1 MKTILIKQTI
11 VCLLSISTLNS
22 CQKSNDGAIQSK
34 DAVGL
39 SSPQAESASSDAVTN
54 STQPIPTQHVDTN
67 VQRML
72 TKEGNLSWE
81 TSNVDKTHASI
92 VAQAKKSN
100 AYISSDNRFRDEYQ
114 MTNKMSIRI
123 PSNQF
128 DNFISSIEND
138 VNNFVEKRIEVIDVT
153 EEYIDVSARM
163 KTKKELELHYY
174 DLLKQT
180 KNVTEI
186 LQVEEQLNIV
196 RSEIESAEGRLKYLK
211 DKVNMS
217 TIHLSFYETTSA
229 PVGFFGQIGKSFVAG
244 WKGMLYFIL
253 GLITA
258 WPIVLIVLITIWLVI
273 RRRNNQHKK

>member
-138 VNNFVEKRIEVIDVT
+138 VNNFDEKRIEVIDVT

-273 RRRNNQHKK
+273 RRRNN

>member
-128 DNFISSIEND
+128 DNFISSMEND
-138 VNNFVEKRIEVIDVT
+138 VNNFDEKRIEVIDVT

-273 RRRNNQHKK
+273 RRRNN

>member
-1 MKTILIKQTI
+1 
-11 VCLLSISTLNS
+11 

-138 VNNFVEKRIEVIDVT
+138 VNNFDEKRIEVIDVT

>member
-196 RSEIESAEGRLKYLK
+196 RSEIESADGRLKYLK

>member
-22 CQKSNDGAIQSK
+22 CQKSNDGAMQSK

>member
-22 CQKSNDGAIQSK
+22 CQKSNDGAMQSK

-128 DNFISSIEND
+128 DDFISSIEND
-138 VNNFVEKRIEVIDVT
+138 VNNFDEKRIEVIDVT

>member
-128 DNFISSIEND
+128 DDFISSIEND
-138 VNNFVEKRIEVIDVT
+138 VNNFDEKRIEVIDVT

-196 RSEIESAEGRLKYLK
+196 RSEIESADGRLKYLK

>member
-1 MKTILIKQTI
+1 
-11 VCLLSISTLNS
+11 
-22 CQKSNDGAIQSK
+22 
-34 DAVGL
+34 
-39 SSPQAESASSDAVTN
+39 
-54 STQPIPTQHVDTN
+54 
-67 VQRML
+67 
-72 TKEGNLSWE
+72 
-81 TSNVDKTHASI
+81 
-92 VAQAKKSN
+92 
-100 AYISSDNRFRDEYQ
+100 

-273 RRRNNQHKK
+273 RRRNN

>member
-273 RRRNNQHKK
+273 RRRNN

>member
-128 DNFISSIEND
+128 DNFISSMEND
-138 VNNFVEKRIEVIDVT
+138 VNNFDEKRIEVIDVT

-196 RSEIESAEGRLKYLK
+196 RSEIESADGRLKYLK

>member
-22 CQKSNDGAIQSK
+22 CQKSNDGAMQSK

-128 DNFISSIEND
+128 DNFISSMEND
-138 VNNFVEKRIEVIDVT
+138 VNNFDEKRIEVIDVT

>member
-128 DNFISSIEND
+128 DDFISSIEND
-138 VNNFVEKRIEVIDVT
+138 VNNFDEKRIEVIDVT

>member
-22 CQKSNDGAIQSK
+22 CQKSNDGAMQSK

-39 SSPQAESASSDAVTN
+39 SSPQAESVPSDAVTN
-54 STQPIPTQHVDTN
+54 STQPIPIQHVDTN

-273 RRRNNQHKK
+273 RRRNN